1 MKKLLLKGAV
11 SAILIWLLLRHT
23 DTEAVVAQLFDVG
36 WRAFV
41 LSTVLLAALS
51 LPATLRWQ
59 SVLCALGRRI
69 GFLHGWRLVLIGL
82 FFNQV
87 LPSNVGG
94 DAVRIWQVRRD
105 GVDLRTAINSVV
117 IDRLM
122 ALGIL
127 FLIIAVS
134 LPPLFDIIP
143 DPIAR
148 AAVVLLA
155 AGGLTG
161 YVLFAFLDRLPD
173 VLFRWRITKAVGA
186 LSTDFRTAISSPRF
200 GVAALALSL
209 FIQLISALSVFV
221 LAASLEFRVSLIDC
235 VILMPPVI
243 LATAIPISIAGW
255 GVREG
260 AMVVAFGYA
269 GLSSHDALALSVL
282 FGAAMVCASL
292 PGGLVWIASGGRRP
306 PADGQEEAVETQQ

>member
-1 MKKLLLKGAV
+1 MQKLLLKGAV
-11 SAILIWLLLRHT
+11 SAILIWLLLRNTNT
-23 DTEAVVAQLFDVG
+23 DAVVAQLFDVG

-41 LSTVLLAALS
+41 LSTLLLAGLA

-59 SVLCALGRRI
+59 AVLAALGRRI
-69 GFLHGWRLVLIGL
+69 AFGHGLRVVMVGL

-87 LPSNVGG
+87 LPSNIGG
-94 DAVRIWQVRRD
+94 DAVRIWQIRRD

-127 FLIIAVS
+127 FLIIVVS
-134 LPPLFDIIP
+134 LPALFAIVP
-143 DPIAR
+143 GPVAR
-148 AAVVLLA
+148 AGLVILA
-155 AGGLTG
+155 CGGLVG
-161 YVLFAFLDRLPD
+161 YALFAFLDKLPD
-173 VLFRWRITKAVGA
+173 FFFRWRATKAIAA
-186 LSTDFRTAISSPRF
+186 LSADFRTVISSPRF
-200 GVAALALSL
+200 GSAALALSL
-209 FIQLISALSVFV
+209 VIQLASALSVFV
-221 LAASLEFRVSLIDC
+221 LAASLQYKISLLDC

-269 GLSSHDALALSVL
+269 GLSAHDALALSVL
-282 FGAAMVCASL
+282 FGAAMVCAGL
-292 PGGLVWIASGGRRP
+292 PGGLIWVATGGRKPPPDVTEEGTRP
-306 PADGQEEAVETQQ
+306 

>member
-11 SAILIWLLLRHT
+11 SAILIWLLLRNTNT
-23 DTEAVVAQLFDVG
+23 DAVVDQLFDVG

-41 LSTVLLAALS
+41 LSTALLAALS

-59 SVLCALGRRI
+59 TVLRALGR
-69 GFLHGWRLVLIGL
+69 GLAFLHGLRLVLVGL

-122 ALGIL
+122 ALGVL

-134 LPPLFDIIP
+134 LPALFAIVP
-143 DPIAR
+143 GPVAR
-148 AAVVLLA
+148 TAIVLLA
-155 AGGLTG
+155 GGGLVG

-173 VLFRWRITKAVGA
+173 FFFRWRATKAIAA
-186 LSTDFRTAISSPRF
+186 LSTDFRTAISSPRY
-200 GVAALALSL
+200 GAMALALSL
-209 FIQLISALSVFV
+209 FIQLVSALSVFV
-221 LAASLEFRVSLIDC
+221 LAASLEYRVSLLDC

-269 GLSSHDALALSVL
+269 GLSPHDALALSVL

-306 PADGQEEAVETQQ
+306 PPDTAEEGAPS

>member
-1 MKKLLLKGAV
+1 V
-11 SAILIWLLLRHT
+11 LR
-23 DTEAVVAQLFDVG
+23 
-36 WRAFV
+36 
-41 LSTVLLAALS
+41 
-51 LPATLRWQ
+51 
-59 SVLCALGRRI
+59 ALGRRLQ
-69 GFLHGWRLVLIGL
+69 FLHGLRLVLVGL

-105 GVDLRTAINSVV
+105 GVDLRTAVDSVV

-134 LPPLFDIIP
+134 LPALFTIIP
-143 DPIAR
+143 SPVAR
-148 AAVVLLA
+148 GAIVLLA
-155 AGGLTG
+155 GGGLVG

-173 VLFRWRITKAVGA
+173 FFFRWRATKAIAA
-186 LSTDFRTAISSPRF
+186 LSADFRTAISSPRY
-200 GVAALALSL
+200 GATALALSL
-209 FIQLISALSVFV
+209 LIQLVSALSVFV
-221 LAASLEFRVSLIDC
+221 LAASLEYHVSLIDC

-260 AMVVAFGYA
+260 AMVVAFGYV
-269 GLSSHDALALSVL
+269 GLSAHDALALSVL

-306 PADGQEEAVETQQ
+306 PPDVAEEGVGA

>member
-11 SAILIWLLLRHT
+11 SAILIWLLLRNTNT
-23 DTEAVVAQLFDVG
+23 DAVVDQLFDVG
-36 WRAFV
+36 WRAFL
-41 LSTVLLAALS
+41 LSTALLAALS

-59 SVLCALGRRI
+59 AVLRALGRRLA
-69 GFLHGWRLVLIGL
+69 FLHGLRLVLVGL

-87 LPSNVGG
+87 LPSSVGG

-105 GVDLRTAINSVV
+105 GVDLRTAIDSVV

-134 LPPLFDIIP
+134 LPALFAIIP
-143 DPIAR
+143 SPVARTAIA
-148 AAVVLLA
+148 LLA
-155 AGGLTG
+155 GGGLVG
-161 YVLFAFLDRLPD
+161 YVLFAFLDRLPNFF
-173 VLFRWRITKAVGA
+173 FRWRATKAIAA
-186 LSTDFRTAISSPRF
+186 LSTDFRTAISSPRY
-200 GVAALALSL
+200 GAMSLALSL
-209 FIQLISALSVFV
+209 VIQLVVALSVFV
-221 LAASLEFRVSLIDC
+221 LAASLEYRVSLIDC
-235 VILMPPVI
+235 VILMPLVI

-269 GLSSHDALALSVL
+269 GLSTHDALALSVL
-282 FGAAMVCASL
+282 FGAATVCAAL
-292 PGGLVWIASGGRRP
+292 PAGLVWIASGGRRP
-306 PADGQEEAVETQQ
+306 PPDVSEEEAPS

>member
-11 SAILIWLLLRHT
+11 SAILIWLLLRNTNT
-23 DTEAVVAQLFDVG
+23 DAVVDQLFDVG

-41 LSTVLLAALS
+41 ISTALLSALS

-59 SVLCALGRRI
+59 AVLRALGRRL
-69 GFLHGWRLVLIGL
+69 GFFHGLRLVLVGL

-134 LPPLFDIIP
+134 LPALFAIISGP
-143 DPIAR
+143 VAR
-148 AAVVLLA
+148 TAIVLLA
-155 AGGLTG
+155 GGGLVG

-173 VLFRWRITKAVGA
+173 FFFRWRVTKAIAA
-186 LSTDFRTAISSPRF
+186 LSADFRTAISSPRY
-200 GVAALALSL
+200 GAMALALSL
-209 FIQLISALSVFV
+209 LIQLVSALSVFV
-221 LAASLEFRVSLIDC
+221 LAASLEYRVSLIDC
-235 VILMPPVI
+235 IILMPPVI

-269 GLSSHDALALSVL
+269 GLSTHDALALSVL

-292 PGGLVWIASGGRRP
+292 PGGLVWVASGGRRP
-306 PADGQEEAVETQQ
+306 PPDAAEEGAPP

>member
-11 SAILIWLLLRHT
+11 SAILIWLLLRNTNT
-23 DTEAVVAQLFDVG
+23 DAVVDQLFDVG

-41 LSTVLLAALS
+41 LSSALLAALS

-59 SVLCALGRRI
+59 AVLRALGRRLA
-69 GFLHGWRLVLIGL
+69 FLHGLRLVLVGL

-105 GVDLRTAINSVV
+105 GVDLRTAIDSVV

-134 LPPLFDIIP
+134 LPALFAIVP
-143 DPIAR
+143 GPVAR
-148 AAVVLLA
+148 TAIVLLA
-155 AGGLTG
+155 GGGLVG
-161 YVLFAFLDRLPD
+161 YVLFAFLNRLPAAF
-173 VLFRWRITKAVGA
+173 FRWRATKAIAA
-186 LSTDFRTAISSPRF
+186 LSADFRTTVSSPRY
-200 GVAALALSL
+200 GAMALALSL
-209 FIQLISALSVFV
+209 LIQIVSALSVFV
-221 LAASLEFRVSLIDC
+221 LAASLEYRVSLIDC
-235 VILMPPVI
+235 IILMPPVI

-269 GLSSHDALALSVL
+269 GLSVHDALALSVL

-306 PADGQEEAVETQQ
+306 PPDAAEEGTPS